1 MKFYDKGCLL
11 SKADIENSFKIIPI
25 HPDDHELFGFPLGD
39 QYLFDKTL
47 PMGLSFSCK
56 LFETFSTAVHW
67 IIDHKLGVSGCVHF
81 LDDFL
86 FEGPANSPLC
96 LQTLENFL
104 TMSKQIGLPIKADK
118 TVFPTTTLTFLG
130 LELDSELIE
139 IRLPLDKL
147 GKLKD
152 QLNHFKFKK
161 KATLRE
167 LQSLIGLLNFACSV
181 VPPGRAFLRRLIDL
195 TIGLSKPHHHRRLN
209 KETRSDIQAW
219 LIFVESFNGKCLF
232 LSDRW
237 GTSEQL
243 NLYTDAS
250 NIGFGGLFRK
260 HWFAIKWPTD
270 WLKYH
275 ITIREFFPIVVA
287 IQLWGNALSN
297 KCVTFFTDNSGVVH
311 IINKQSSKDPTIMKL
326 VRKFD
331 VLTLQFNNLF
341 KAVHI
346 PGIKNT
352 AADHLSRLQIQK
364 FREEFPLM
372 SPLPI
377 VNSVDIP
384 QL

>member
-1 MKFYDKGCLL
+1 MLL
-11 SKADIENSFKIIPI
+11 
-25 HPDDHELFGFPLGD
+25 GFPLWD
-39 QYLFDKTL
+39 QYYFDKTL

-67 IIDHKLGVSGCVHF
+67 IIDHKLGGSGCVHF

-86 FEGPANSPLC
+86 FVGPANSPLC
-96 LQTLENFL
+96 LQTLEKFL

-130 LELDSELIE
+130 LDLDSELME

-237 GTSEQL
+237 ETSEQL

-326 VRKFD
+326 VRKFV
-331 VLTLQFNNLF
+331 VLTLQFNILF

-372 SPLPI
+372 DPLPI